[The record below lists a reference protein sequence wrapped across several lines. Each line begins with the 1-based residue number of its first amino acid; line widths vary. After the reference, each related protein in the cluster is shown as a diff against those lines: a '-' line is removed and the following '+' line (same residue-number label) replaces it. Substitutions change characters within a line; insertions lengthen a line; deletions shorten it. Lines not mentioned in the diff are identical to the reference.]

1 MEEGQVIESRLVSRR
16 IEGAQKKVEEQNFDI
31 RKHLLEYDEVMDFQR
46 KSVYGYRQRIL
57 DGANCKELI
66 FEMIDEQVN
75 RHLGEFLAKD
85 YEAESFAAWVG
96 IRLNMEFETRDFRG
110 MDYSQAEEFA
120 LDHARRMAE
129 SLVLD
134 QIEENLPADAEE
146 TEWNW
151 QALARWSNSIWRTSY
166 TDRDLK
172 KIPREELAEVLIE
185 KARKF
190 IDHVDLSDGREL
202 LSRDYGLKTAIA
214 WVKQKFDIELN
225 FEEVKQLET
234 DKFHEKVRK
243 LTHEKYREQEIQYPV
258 RCSLSHFTIQDPL
271 GGRRYDRKGLIDW
284 AQSRFGTELSLDDL
298 KNMQRKEIEEV
309 MFAQSRIMSERAT
322 VVYQELRR
330 RLDELM
336 IHNGLNPD
344 EIRQSIANANANSDA
359 GKVSAGSKFA
369 MRSVNKTATKYTGK
383 YATSKSV
390 ARTEHSLNQPPKKI
404 EHNEELEKFCEWINK
419 EFAPDLTSQKIL
431 EWDIYELEDRL
442 CSLVEYRYNHEMRQ
456 MERSL
461 VLQMLDVIWKD
472 HLLVMDHLRSGIGL
486 RGYAQE
492 DPKVVFKREGMQI
505 FAEMWNT
512 VYSRVTDL
520 IFRMEQ
526 LDLDFAS
533 STWQETEE
541 QHAEVQPNATLSDF
555 EKEQTQTADN
565 IMTSDKKIEPIRNRS
580 PQIGRNDPCP
590 CGSGKKYKNCHMP
603 K

>member
-66 FEMIDEQVN
+66 FEMIDEQVD
-75 RHLGEFLAKD
+75 RHLGEFLEKD
-85 YEAESFAAWVG
+85 YEAESFAAWVST
-96 IRLNMEFETRDFRG
+96 RLNMEFETRDFRG
-110 MDYSQAEEFA
+110 MDYRQAEEFA
-120 LDHARRMAE
+120 LDHAIRMAE

-134 QIEENLPADAEE
+134 KIEEDLPEDAEE

-151 QALARWSNSIWRTSY
+151 QALAKWSNSVWRTGY

-185 KARKF
+185 KAHKF
-190 IDHVDLSDGREL
+190 IKNVDLSGGREL
-202 LSRDYGLKTAIA
+202 LDANYGLKTVIA
-214 WVKQKFDIELN
+214 WVKQKFGIELD
-225 FEEVKQLET
+225 FEEVSQLET
-234 DKFHEKVRK
+234 DKFREKVRK
-243 LTHEKYREQEIQYPV
+243 LTHEKYREKEIQYPV
-258 RCSLSHFTIQDPL
+258 ICGLHHFTVRDQ
-271 GGRRYDRKGLIDW
+271 GGRRYDREGLVEW
-284 AQSRFGTELSLDDL
+284 ARNRFRVELSLEDL
-298 KNMQRKEIEEV
+298 KSKQRHEIEEV
-309 MFAQSRIMSERAT
+309 MFAQSRVTSEH
-322 VVYQELRR
+322 VPEVYQELRR

-336 IHNGLNPD
+336 IHNEIDPA
-344 EIRQSIANANANSDA
+344 EIRLSIAKEAAASEM

-369 MRSVNKTATKYTGK
+369 ARSVKKTPTKYTGK
-383 YATSKSV
+383 YATSKSIT
-390 ARTEHSLNQPPKKI
+390 ATENLLNNNRKKI
-404 EHNEELEKFCEWINK
+404 QNNTELENFCSWVNK
-419 EFAPDLTSQKIL
+419 EFAPELTPQKIL

-442 CSLVEYRYNHEMRQ
+442 CSLVEDRYNPEMRT

-461 VLQMLDVIWKD
+461 VLQILDTVWKD

-486 RGYAQE
+486 RGYAHE

-505 FAEMWNT
+505 FSEMWNT

-526 LDLDFAS
+526 LDSDFVS
-533 STWQETEE
+533 STWQEAEAR
-541 QHAEVQPNATLSDF
+541 HDEVQTNHTVSNF
-555 EKEQTQTADN
+555 EKEQTETAEN
-565 IMTSDKKIEPIRNRS
+565 IQTSDKKKEPFRNRE